1 MKHLPSLCAASL
13 ACLLLLPSCK
23 FYSLTASTSHYLEA
37 ALSGGEAKH
46 ADYCVHEWSLSSS
59 EIIELTNKKGDTLY
73 FLPIEMS
80 TKVTL
85 YPFITYSHLTVK
97 AMNTKWDS
105 GEMKLSKPLDS
116 KKLYIPLQL
125 KDHSQAERSLR
136 PYGIHREGLQLSKE
150 PNLRSYLQKSAK
162 LPARCQMRRI
172 PIPHLEQ
179 MIRRDLILHGR
190 YYATGNSL
198 LVKTLSGAALYC
210 IDVPLAITASVLASL
225 YESTLGHTF

>member
-1 MKHLPSLCAASL
+1 MKHLLPSLSAASL
-13 ACLLLLPSCK
+13 ACLLLSSCK
-23 FYSLTASTSHYLEA
+23 FYSLTASTSHYLDA
-37 ALSGGEAKH
+37 ALNGGAAQH
-46 ADYCVHEWSLSSS
+46 ADYTVHEWSLSSS

-80 TKVTL
+80 AKVTL
-85 YPFITYSHLTVK
+85 HPFIIYSHLTVK
-97 AMNTKWDS
+97 TMETKWDS
-105 GEMKLSKPLDS
+105 GEMKLSKPLDP

-125 KDHSQAERSLR
+125 KEHSRAQRLLR

-162 LPARCQMRRI
+162 LPARWQMRRI

-210 IDVPLAITASVLASL
+210 IDVPLGITASVLASL
-225 YESTLGHTF
+225 YESTLGHAF